1 MNARDCIRVVL
12 AELAPEATDKARS
25 LAERKVL
32 KSLALVLV
40 GDGYTTRMASTS
52 LGLGETTLGTWGQRD
67 AVFAG
72 ALESQREETRQW
84 LIGKMRESIEG
95 DGRAAGKAM
104 NILANL
110 WFEELRS
117 SKVETTV
124 RGMPEPGRAKAAIL
138 GALNKSGA

>member
-1 MNARDCIRVVL
+1 VTARDIVREVI
-12 AELAPEATDKARS
+12 AELAPEASDRTREDAT
-25 LAERKVL
+25 RKIL
-32 KSLALVLV
+32 KGLALVLV
-40 GDGYTTRMASTS
+40 GDGYTAKMASSSMGLSETS
-52 LGLGETTLGTWGQRD
+52 INTWGQRD

-72 ALESQREETRQW
+72 ALENQREETRQW
-84 LIGKMRESIEG
+84 LIGKMRESIEA

-124 RGMPEPGRAKAAIL
+124 RSVPEPGHATAAIL
-138 GALNKSGA
+138 GALNKSGK